1 MHITGV
7 DCSRFSWLL
16 LTSAA
21 VPVCVVGRCAA
32 LRLHDVVAGDLFAD
46 DARLLRFRRSSDAD
60 GRVPEM
66 TDTLNATERLYRV
79 VLRTRPGGA
88 LYEATVRQPLSAE
101 QLAGSEFD
109 VDPRQISRTDQYGR
123 QPHCIVDTY
132 PHLRPYCYCIVRPST
147 APANTSATNQ

>member
-1 MHITGV
+1 
-7 DCSRFSWLL
+7 

-21 VPVCVVGRCAA
+21 VAVCVVGRCAA

-101 QLAGSEFD
+101 QLAGSERERGA
-109 VDPRQISRTDQYGR
+109 VRRQRGAARSSIEKRGAACRQRGAARSSTEKRGAARRSLPTAWSSEDQLG
-123 QPHCIVDTY
+123 
-132 PHLRPYCYCIVRPST
+132 
-147 APANTSATNQ
+147 AA